1 MWGILKK
8 KQNYINTRIQLI
20 DTPGLLDSPISEK
33 NEIEKQAIAALSHLA
48 DLIIY
53 IFDLS
58 ETCGYL
64 IEDQK
69 KLLIMIENLFDES
82 KIIPIENK
90 ADIFKSKSK
99 HLKISNKTGE
109 GIENLKKEILEFFN
123 F

>member
-1 MWGILKK
+1 MGHIEK
-8 KQNYINTRIQLI
+8 KQNYINNRIQLI

-69 KLLIMIENLFDES
+69 KLLIMIENLFNES
-82 KIIPIENK
+82 KIITVENK
-90 ADIFKSKSK
+90 ADIFKSNSK
-99 HLKISNKTGE
+99 NLKISNKTGE
-109 GIENLKKEILEFFN
+109 GIESLKKGILDYFN
-123 F
+123 M